1 MAIKFGIN
9 TFTWTSPFTTEDLPL
24 LDKAKEMGFD
34 LVEIPIE
41 SPGDLDYDQA
51 AEAFKHTG
59 LACGIC
65 AVMGASRDP
74 AHEDESIQRGGVEY
88 LMHCIDA
95 TAKMGGKVV
104 GGPIYAAVGRTWQS
118 TPEQRKIELEWCA
131 KNLREAGKYAEDR
144 GVVLAMEPL
153 NRFETSFIN
162 LAEQAV
168 ELVEM
173 VDSPAVK
180 IMLDTFHMNVEE
192 KKLGGAIETAAPH
205 LVHVHTNENDRGIP
219 GTGHVPW
226 GEVTAALK
234 KIDYD
239 GALVIES
246 FTTLV
251 KEIAKAA
258 AIWRPPAPNQD
269 MLAREGLAF
278 LRKLMA

>member
-24 LDKAKEMGFD
+24 LDKAKEMGYD

-41 SPGDLDYDQA
+41 SPGDFDYDQA
-51 AEAFKHTG
+51 AEAFKRTG
-59 LACGIC
+59 LACGTC

-74 AHEDESIQRGGVEY
+74 AHEDESIQRSGVEY
-88 LMHCIDA
+88 LMHCVDA
-95 TAKMGGKVV
+95 TAKMGGKMV

-118 TPEQRKIELEWCA
+118 TPEQRNIELERCA
-131 KNLREAGKYAEDR
+131 KNLREAGAYAEER

-180 IMLDTFHMNVEE
+180 IMLDTFHMNIEE
-192 KKLGGAIETAAPH
+192 KKLGGAIEAAAPY
-205 LVHVHTNENDRGIP
+205 LVHVHANENDRGIP

-226 GEVTAALK
+226 DEVAATLK
-234 KIDYD
+234 KINYD
-239 GALVIES
+239 GTLVIET

-251 KEIAKAA
+251 KEIARAA
-258 AIWRPPAPNQD
+258 AIWRPPAPSQD

>member
-1 MAIKFGIN
+1 MAIKFGVN

-41 SPGDLDYDQA
+41 SPDDLDYNQG
-51 AEAFKHTG
+51 AEAFKQTG

-65 AVMGASRDP
+65 AVMGANRDP
-74 AHEDESIQRGGVEY
+74 AHEDETIQRGGVEY

-95 TAKMGGKVV
+95 AAQMGGKIV

-118 TPEQRKIELEWCA
+118 TPDQRKRELERCA
-131 KNLREAGKYAEDR
+131 KNLREASKYAEGR
-144 GVVLAMEPL
+144 GVMLAMEPL

-180 IMLDTFHMNVEE
+180 IMLDTFHMNIEE
-192 KKLGGAIETAAPH
+192 KKLGPAVETAGTH
-205 LVHVHTNENDRGIP
+205 LVHFHANENDRGIP
-219 GTGHVPW
+219 GSGHVPW
-226 GEVTAALK
+226 DEAAAALK
-234 KIDYD
+234 KINYD
-239 GALVIES
+239 GAMVIES

-251 KEIAKAA
+251 KEIARAA
-258 AIWRPPAPNQD
+258 AIWRPPAPSQD
-269 MLAREGLAF
+269 ILAAEGLAF
-278 LRKLMA
+278 LRKLMT

>member
-9 TFTWTSPFTTEDLPL
+9 TFVWTSPFTTKDLPL
-24 LDKAKEMGFD
+24 LDKAKKMGFD

-41 SPGDLDYDQA
+41 GLDDIDYDQA
-51 AEAFKHTG
+51 AEAFQRTS
-59 LACGIC
+59 LACGVC
-65 AVMGASRDP
+65 AVMGPSRDP
-74 AHEDESIQRGGVEY
+74 AHEDESIQRGGVKY
-88 LMHCIDA
+88 LKHCIDA
-95 TAKMGGKVV
+95 ATRMGGKVV
-104 GGPIYAAVGRTWQS
+104 GGPIYAAVGRTWQA
-118 TPEQRKIELEWCA
+118 TDEQRKRELERCA
-131 KNLREAGKYAEDR
+131 KNLKEAGKYAEDQ

-192 KKLGGAIETAAPH
+192 KKFGPAIEVAGPH
-205 LVHVHTNENDRGIP
+205 LVHIHANENDRGIP

-226 GEVTAALK
+226 DEVAAALK
-234 KIDYD
+234 KINYD

-251 KEIAKAA
+251 KEIARAA

-269 MLAREGLAF
+269 MLATEGMAF